1 MADFKPIPI
10 YRTGVWVNKK
20 ITYNGKYY
28 TIDDSD
34 DYFLQ
39 QIHKIYEQKE
49 LVYAKQRSNRG
60 TIKVIKK

>member
-1 MADFKPIPI
+1 MGELKPIQI

-28 TIDDSD
+28 TIDDGD

-39 QIHKIYEQKE
+39 QIHKILGNK
-49 LVYAKQRSNRG
+49 RS
-60 TIKVIKK
+60 